1 MEYKNISKYAELLLQ
16 IKQLKED
23 KRVQEEELKQ
33 KFNEFANSFK
43 PISIVKSS
51 LHNLITDKVVQ
62 HDLMKI
68 ALNFGTNILISKIF
82 GKRNNIINFIGI
94 ILAKKLSK
102 SFINNNLQKIMEYL
116 SGLIYTPTEKVSES
130 NSK

>member
-116 SGLIYTPTEKVSES
+116 SGLIHTPTEKVSES